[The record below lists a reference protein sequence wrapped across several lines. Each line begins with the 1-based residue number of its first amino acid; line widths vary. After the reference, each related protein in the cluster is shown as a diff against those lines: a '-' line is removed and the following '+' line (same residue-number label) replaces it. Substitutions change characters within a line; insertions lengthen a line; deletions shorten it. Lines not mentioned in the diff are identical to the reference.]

1 MLNIFGYQVCVI
13 QVRVINISFGSIS
26 LSVLLGT
33 FGIMQNGGK
42 PYKNLCAQ
50 FCWNASVEWLW
61 RSGFHAMQVGIW
73 CDRQNANKSISGN
86 PLFGELSENHH
97 DLASTERSPNCFEI
111 PILLL
116 HSTCLGGRYP
126 AAIVIPQFK
135 RYSEIS
141 LATSTISRLWM
152 SVLLVLL
159 LITLEY

>member
-1 MLNIFGYQVCVI
+1 MQQNMTLDWYAQHFWIPSLRYSGQGYQYQLWKYFLECFVGNIWDHAKWRKAI
-13 QVRVINISFGSIS
+13 QKFMCLI
-26 LSVLLGT
+26 LLKC
-33 FGIMQNGGK
+33 I
-42 PYKNLCAQ
+42 
-50 FCWNASVEWLW
+50 CWMTVKIWFSCNASWYL
-61 RSGFHAMQVGIW
+61 
-73 CDRQNANKSISGN
+73 ISGN